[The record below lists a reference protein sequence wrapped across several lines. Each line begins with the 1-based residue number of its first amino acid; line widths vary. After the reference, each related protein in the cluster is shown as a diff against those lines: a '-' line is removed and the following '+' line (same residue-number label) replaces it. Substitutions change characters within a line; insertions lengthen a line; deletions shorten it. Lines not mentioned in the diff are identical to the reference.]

1 VLKRRSRI
9 VELEARAAAAMH
21 QAAELRR
28 ELERQAGKDPLTGL
42 LSLRAFRARL
52 ETEVDRGRR
61 HGGPLSLVVLDIDG
75 FRALNAR
82 HGHAAGDEV
91 LVSVARVLTGGLRA
105 TDVASRIGGDAFG
118 LLLVGAP
125 AEGALRAVE
134 RVLLELGIAETPA
147 VRSISCSAG
156 VVGWERG
163 QRAEQLLGA
172 AERALDRARH
182 AGGGHAVVGSAAA
195 GGAEPDD
202 AHANQAVIDVLVK
215 ALSER
220 DRYTAEHS
228 DSVTDLVVGVGSRLG
243 VDGDDLKALRAASLL
258 HDIGKVAIPDHV
270 LNKPG
275 PLDADEWELMKQHT
289 IIGERILRSIPG
301 MGGTAKIVR
310 HEHER
315 WDGTGYPD
323 GIAGEAIPIGS
334 RIILTCDAYHAMT
347 SDRPYR
353 RALSHADA
361 LEELTRNAGT
371 QFDPEVVGILIG
383 YLHAQRQTGAAYGQP
398 GETPVVPA
406 GPDAPGRL
414 EPLGSDDPRFYTG
427 PTAPV
432 PPPKGF

>member
-9 VELEARAAAAMH
+9 IELEGRAAAAMH
-21 QAAELRR
+21 QAAELRK

-42 LSLRAFRARL
+42 LSLRSFRARL

-61 HGGPLSLVVLDIDG
+61 HGGPLSLVVLDLDG

-91 LVSVARVLTGGLRA
+91 LVSAARVLTGGLRA
-105 TDVASRIGGDAFG
+105 TDVAGRIGGDAFG

-125 AEGALRAVE
+125 VDGALRAVE

-147 VRSISCSAG
+147 VRSIPCSAG

-163 QRAEQLLGA
+163 QRPEQLLGA
-172 AERALDRARH
+172 AERALDRARR

-195 GGAEPDD
+195 GGSEPDD
-202 AHANQAVIDVLVK
+202 AHANQAVIDVLVQ

-258 HDIGKVAIPDHV
+258 HDIGKVAIPDHI
-270 LNKPG
+270 LNKPA
-275 PLDADEWELMKQHT
+275 PLDAEEWELMKQHT

-301 MGGTAKIVR
+301 MNGTAKIVR

-315 WDGTGYPD
+315 WDGNGYPD
-323 GIAGEAIPIGS
+323 GLAGDAIPIGS

-353 RALSHADA
+353 PAMTHAAA
-361 LEELTRNAGT
+361 LEELTRHAGT
-371 QFDPEVVGILIG
+371 QFDPEIVGILIG
-383 YLHAQRQTGAAYGQP
+383 DLHAQRQTGAAYGQP
-398 GETPVVPA
+398 GHSVAATPA
-406 GPDAPGRL
+406 DQDAPAPL
-414 EPLGSDDPRFYTG
+414 EQLGTDDPRFYTG

-432 PPPKGF
+432 PPPKF